1 MLTVGS
7 FCGLVPVAMFVV
19 LVYVVARVPLR
30 RVLSSMAPLLAIVV
44 VVAVLNLF
52 SDQSGRILWQLGFL
66 QVSEGSLRSA
76 AFVACRLTLMMAG
89 MSAIT
94 LTTPTL
100 DLTAGFERLLAP
112 FARVGLPAHELGMIM
127 GIALRFMPQFATEM
141 KQTAD
146 AQASRGARV
155 TGGPLGGVRML
166 GSVAIPLFTGVF
178 RHAETL
184 SAAMDARCYHGEQ
197 GRTRLHALTFG
208 RGDALAAV
216 AMALLVTC
224 VVVINLQLVLSSIRA
239 QERGLYDRHRSHG
252 SARARLLVSQ
262 AYSGVVSCHDR
273 CERRASAPR
282 EAVFVC
288 HGR

>member
-1 MLTVGS
+1 MEAFSFGSYYPGDSAIHRLDPRTKLLLGFVFLITTLTVGG
-7 FCGLVPVAMFVV
+7 FRGLAPVAIFAV
-19 LVYVVARVPLR
+19 LIYAVSRVPLR

-52 SDQSGRILWQLGFL
+52 TDQSGRILWQLGFL
-66 QVSEGSLRSA
+66 QISEGSLRSA
-76 AFVACRLTLMMAG
+76 AFMACRLTLMMAG

-127 GIALRFMPQFATEM
+127 GIMPQFATEM

-197 GRTRLHALTFG
+197 GRTRLHALAFR

-216 AMALLVTC
+216 VTALLLIC
-224 VVVINLQLVLSSIRA
+224 VIVINLQLV
-239 QERGLYDRHRSHG
+239 
-252 SARARLLVSQ
+252 
-262 AYSGVVSCHDR
+262 
-273 CERRASAPR
+273 
-282 EAVFVC
+282 
-288 HGR
+288 

>member
-1 MLTVGS
+1 MEAFSFGSYYPGDSAIHRLDPRTKLLLGFVFLITTLTVSS
-7 FCGLVPVAMFVV
+7 FRGLVPVAIFVV
-19 LVYVVARVPLR
+19 LIYAVSRVPAR
-30 RVLSSMAPLLAIVV
+30 RVLSSMAPLLAIVA
-44 VVAVLNLF
+44 VVAMLNLF

-66 QVSEGSLRSA
+66 QISEGSLHSA
-76 AFVACRLTLMMAG
+76 AFMACRLTLMMAG

-127 GIALRFMPQFATEM
+127 GM

-197 GRTRLHALTFG
+197 GRTRLHALAFG

-216 AMALLVTC
+216 VTALLLIC
-224 VVVINLQLVLSSIRA
+224 VIVINLQLV
-239 QERGLYDRHRSHG
+239 
-252 SARARLLVSQ
+252 
-262 AYSGVVSCHDR
+262 
-273 CERRASAPR
+273 
-282 EAVFVC
+282 
-288 HGR
+288 